1 MSKKKDQ
8 HINVFVRIKPVSALE
23 KCATT
28 AVKMISDKKI
38 MVYEES
44 QDKLS
49 KIFTF
54 DGIFGPSSTQ
64 VDIYNMVVSP
74 LLKEVIAGYSCT
86 VFAYGQTST
95 GKTYTMEGTLVDNL
109 NLHWQ
114 SDTSAGIIPRCLN
127 HLFDE
132 LQLLKNQQHTVCV
145 NFLELYNEELL
156 DLLTNDSD
164 MPSKIKLYED
174 ITKKGSVIIHGLEEI
189 IVHNKTEIYKIFERG
204 SARRQTAATMLN
216 SNSSRSHTIFTI
228 TIHIKENTSSGE
240 ELLKTA
246 KLNLVDLAGSEH
258 IGRSGAIE
266 KRAREAKS
274 INQSLLT
281 LGRVITALVEK
292 APHIPYRESK
302 LTRLLQESLG
312 GRTKTSIIATVSS
325 ASNNLE
331 ETLSTLDYACRAK
344 NITNRPEINLKVC
357 RKTLLREY
365 TKEIERLRKDLLA
378 TREKNGIYLSL
389 NDYGAMQTLIEDQ
402 KKEIKEKNEYCGVLE
417 QVIQSKEKIFN
428 DLRSQYSTQVD
439 ELTNNRTELN
449 NISNFLQTTKK
460 SLRQIECDKNEQEQ
474 LVRKYIK
481 NEKILHDQMKTLLNV
496 VDEASEDVQKLHDKL
511 DRKMKVEEENEKL
524 GLQMKSN
531 FAKYCENIEN
541 MLLIYKKEIHS
552 LLQFVK
558 NKVETHIVAQAT
570 NIDVSIRSIVD
581 FAIHQHFLESKKSK
595 EDINIVH
602 TYYQKTLN
610 THMQNT
616 SAMMFNENKLLI
628 DIYSKLA
635 PDILDLLESRYNDSV
650 MQNLQYLNRNI
661 SEKLESVSM
670 YAKYTVETLCRSRL
684 EEYNYLRNSLN
695 KINEHINSIFRNEK
709 QAMENYKEFGKK
721 MADLSCGF
729 NLLNKCKES
738 YSEIINT
745 SYQIDEVCNNVYD
758 QNLHNYSRDIIKQN
772 DLKDFLQNITSIIK
786 NDIDSGINQAEI
798 STKIALKKGN
808 VLVTD
813 LQERL
818 TNGCITLKQYNNNV
832 QFIGKQLQQKMA
844 VDKNRILI
852 SNDNIYKII
861 NHMSLTHDKLMKIQQ
876 NKILD
881 FSKIMDDNLTHQ
893 QIKLKN
899 WNNNIIEDLRASQQ
913 QIDKFLTEDFCRDI
927 CTGITPQ
934 RKKFSYPREFIIISP
949 DLIEEYRESKR
960 HTDEAEDN
968 LLSVLKMNSVKK
980 SLNGNVF
987 ITSTPHSDPNAI
999 YLNSFSLET
1008 PIKSIL
1014 YTDSPR
1020 VLKSFDK

>member
-1 MSKKKDQ
+1 M
-8 HINVFVRIKPVSALE
+8 PVSALE

-38 MVYEES
+38 MVHEGS

-64 VDIYNMVVSP
+64 VDIYNTVVSP

-189 IVHNKTEIYKIFERG
+189 IVHSKTEIYKIFERG

-417 QVIQSKEKIFN
+417 QVIESKEKIFN

-449 NISNFLQTTKK
+449 NISNFLQMTKK

-531 FAKYCENIEN
+531 FAKYCEN
-541 MLLIYKKEIHS
+541 
-552 LLQFVK
+552 
-558 NKVETHIVAQAT
+558 
-570 NIDVSIRSIVD
+570 
-581 FAIHQHFLESKKSK
+581 
-595 EDINIVH
+595 
-602 TYYQKTLN
+602 YQKTLN

-616 SAMMFNENKLLI
+616 SAMMFNENKLLT

-635 PDILDLLESRYNDSV
+635 PDICDLLESRYNDSV

-670 YAKYTVETLCRSRL
+670 YAKYTMETLCRSRL

-729 NLLNKCKES
+729 NFLNKCKES

-758 QNLHNYSRDIIKQN
+758 QNSHNYSRDIIKQN

-832 QFIGKQLQQKMA
+832 QFIGKQLQQKMT

-913 QIDKFLTEDFCRDI
+913 QIDKFLIEDFCRDI
-927 CTGITPQ
+927 CTGL
-934 RKKFSYPREFIIISP
+934 F
-949 DLIEEYRESKR
+949 
-960 HTDEAEDN
+960 
-968 LLSVLKMNSVKK
+968 
-980 SLNGNVF
+980 
-987 ITSTPHSDPNAI
+987 
-999 YLNSFSLET
+999 
-1008 PIKSIL
+1008 
-1014 YTDSPR
+1014 
-1020 VLKSFDK
+1020 